1 MQGKFLAIFIRRYV
15 MSFIDLGLNHDIV
28 EIVKNLGITT
38 PTEVQQ
44 RAIPLVLKKQDLLCR
59 SETGSGKTFAFTLPI
74 IQQID
79 KQNNDIQAIVLC
91 PTRELAMQVADETK
105 KVAEELGVRVCAVFG
120 GSTIDRQIASLKK
133 KPQIVV
139 GTTGRFLDLI
149 KRRALKIENVDFAV
163 LDEADEMLDMG
174 FRPDIEK
181 ILSHT
186 KQNKTTL
193 MFSATVPQGVEE
205 ISNTYQKN
213 RIFVEVGVANKAIS
227 TINQYYMFVDKKY
240 KKNALL
246 ELFFSDA
253 YGKSIVFT
261 NTKQY
266 ADEISD
272 FLNKNSIVC
281 KSIHSD
287 HRQNE
292 RRRVLDMFKTGKIDV
307 LVATD
312 VASRGLDV
320 KDVKWIINYDL
331 PHELEFYVHRIG
343 RTARAGES
351 GNVVNI
357 ITTLEQLSKLKD
369 IEKATNAK
377 IKQFETYSV
386 NLMEYFV
393 DTKKLAT
400 GRNRFKKMNAEKKS
414 QRYGSFEYLED
425 EDYNYSMKKAKNE
438 TLSKNKKPYKKSYGS
453 KDYSKSKGFD
463 ESKQHGSNE
472 KNKLFKSRENVSKS
486 KKHKPVQKQ
495 KTWYSKFIKK

>member
-1 MQGKFLAIFIRRYV
+1 MTFL
-15 MSFIDLGLNHDIV
+15 
-28 EIVKNLGITT
+28 ELGIIEKINSTLESFGIT
-38 PTEVQQ
+38 MPTHVQQ
-44 RAIPLVLKKQDLLCR
+44 KSIPYVLKKQDILCR
-59 SETGSGKTFAFTLPI
+59 SETGSGKTFAFALPI

-79 KQNNDIQAIVLC
+79 ISNSNIQAVILC
-91 PTRELAMQVADETK
+91 PTRELAIQVADETK
-105 KVAEELGVRVCAVFG
+105 KIADSVGVRICAVFG
-120 GSTIDRQIASLKK
+120 GSTIERQVASLKK
-133 KPQIVV
+133 NPHIVV

-149 KRRALKIENVDFAV
+149 KRRALKIENADFVV

-174 FRPDIEK
+174 FKPDIEK
-181 ILSHT
+181 ILAHT
-186 KQNKTTL
+186 QKDRVTL
-193 MFSATVPQGVEE
+193 MFSATVPEEVEE
-205 ISNTYQKN
+205 ISNIYQNN
-213 RIFVEVGVANKAIS
+213 RVYVEVGTANKAIS

-261 NTKQY
+261 NTKQS

-292 RRRVLDMFKTGKIDV
+292 RRHVLDMFKTGKIDV

-312 VASRGLDV
+312 VASRGLDI
-320 KDVKWIINYDL
+320 KNVKWIINYDL

-369 IEKATNAK
+369 IEKLTNAK

-425 EDYNYSMKKAKNE
+425 SDFEYSIKKSKNE
-438 TLSKNKKPYKKSYGS
+438 TKSKIQNKKQKNKNFM
-453 KDYSKSKGFD
+453 DIVLSKSKNSRNVKNRGFD
-463 ESKQHGSNE
+463 KESR
-472 KNKLFKSRENVSKS
+472 LYKSRDDVSKG
-486 KKHKPVQKQ
+486 KKQKPKQKQ